1 MKISA
6 AANQRGVEIFQ
17 THSFPADLALIAD
30 SDPLIEVL
38 PDNRVVIGYLVKDE
52 DCEDPVNSKDGMGK
66 ILNFPEDKEDMLFLL
81 GFSDPPKRTAR
92 HDPYAVLL
100 WSLDLE
106 PHYHSLMTEKL
117 ASETHSLL
125 PNHSLWIPDTACLE
139 RIEAR
144 VYARQIPS
152 LRIAREDLHNKRGE
166 VIERNAIVWDL
177 SDGRKR
183 GGCKSFVHAAK
194 AAARAAGVKLDRSAL
209 YRDVRDISRD
219 FAFRAALE
227 RNKWLNGECYELI
240 LEVFSAEGV
249 PQGKPEF
256 ERGFVG
262 RKYAEKKLKESMRH
276 LVARLQNGYELKDRE
291 TYSPVRSL
299 LI

>member
-1 MKISA
+1 
-6 AANQRGVEIFQ
+6 
-17 THSFPADLALIAD
+17 
-30 SDPLIEVL
+30 
-38 PDNRVVIGYLVKDE
+38 
-52 DCEDPVNSKDGMGK
+52 
-66 ILNFPEDKEDMLFLL
+66 MLFRSL
-81 GFSDPPKRTAR
+81 GAG
-92 HDPYAVLL
+92 
-100 WSLDLE
+100 
-106 PHYHSLMTEKL
+106 
-117 ASETHSLL
+117 
-125 PNHSLWIPDTACLE
+125 
-139 RIEAR
+139 

-227 RNKWLNGECYELI
+227 RNKWLSGECYELV